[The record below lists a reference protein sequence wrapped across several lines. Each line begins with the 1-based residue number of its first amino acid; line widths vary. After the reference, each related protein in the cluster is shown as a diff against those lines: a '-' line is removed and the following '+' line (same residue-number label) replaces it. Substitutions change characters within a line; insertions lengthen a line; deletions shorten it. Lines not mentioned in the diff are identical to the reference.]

1 MADSVPPS
9 VVTLLKDIVGA
20 LVIQQAQIAELQGD
34 RTTLVEASEKLTAA
48 VDALQSHAESVT
60 GDTGL
65 TSQLGDLSQVPM
77 LQQQLAAAMPAPVE
91 AATGTDAP
99 AAAPA
104 QDPAPQAAAA

>member
-34 RTTLVEASEKLTAA
+34 RTTLLQANERLAVAVEG
-48 VDALQSHAESVT
+48 LQSHAESVT

-65 TSQLGDLSQVPM
+65 TTQLGDLSQVPA
-77 LQQQLAAAMPAPVE
+77 LQQTLAAAMPAPVE
-91 AATGTDAP
+91 AAPVTDAP
-99 AAAPA
+99 AAAPV